1 MPDRFDDVARR
12 VPLDQPVVR
21 SAIIAVAL
29 IALAA
34 AAAWWWSQD
43 NNVLPLSELPI
54 EPVLAAGSDV
64 GITVHV
70 SGEVAS
76 PGLVRVRPDARV
88 ADAVAASGGALSS
101 ADLSG
106 LNLAAPMRD
115 GERISV
121 PTQMDDALSPKVD
134 DGRVHVN
141 DADVAAMEALPGVGP
156 VLAQR
161 IVSHREEE
169 GLFSAVEDLLDV
181 PGIGEGKLAA
191 MRDVIALP

>member
-134 DGRVHVN
+134 DGRVRVN